1 MLNQRALIIGTALFV
16 LIVGGMFFYAYTKR
30 AELANPAPETLPVV
44 QAPAVEADPVRINAV
59 HFFKDG
65 AHTIVG
71 DIMMPTPCDLLEA
84 TSTVSGAAPEQVSVV
99 IHTVN
104 HTQTC
109 AQVLTLERFR
119 VDFAAS
125 KDAHIDATLDGKKTI
140 LNLRDAEPGMKPET
154 LKDLYFKG

>member
-1 MLNQRALIIGTALFV
+1 MVNKRALILGIALFV
-16 LIVGGMFFYAYTKR
+16 FIVGGMFFYAYEKR
-30 AELANPAPETLPVV
+30 TELAATPTEQLPAPV
-44 QAPAVEADPVRINAV
+44 AVPEADPMRINAV

-65 AHTIVG
+65 VHTIVG

-84 TSTVSGAAPEQVSVV
+84 TATVSGAAPQQASIT

-104 HTQTC
+104 HSQTC

-119 VDFAAS
+119 VDFTAA
-125 KDAHIDATLDGKKTI
+125 KGAHIEATLDGKKTI

>member
-1 MLNQRALIIGTALFV
+1 MLNQRALILGIALFV
-16 LIVGGMFFYAYTKR
+16 FIVGGMFSYAYMKR
-30 AELANPAPETLPVV
+30 TELASAPVEQLVPPPA
-44 QAPAVEADPVRINAV
+44 APEADPIRVNAV

-65 AHTIVG
+65 MHTIVG

-84 TSTVSGAAPEQVSVV
+84 TSTVSGAAPEQVSVA
-99 IHTVN
+99 IRTVN
-104 HTQTC
+104 NTKVC

-119 VDFAAS
+119 VDFTAA
-125 KDAHIDATLDGKKTI
+125 KDAHIEATLDGKKTI

>member
-1 MLNQRALIIGTALFV
+1 MLNQRALIIGTVLFF
-16 LIVGGMFFYAYTKR
+16 LIVGGMFFYAYEKR
-30 AELANPAPETLPVV
+30 TELAQTPTEQLPAPQP
-44 QAPAVEADPVRINAV
+44 APEADPVRINAV

-84 TSTVSGAAPEQVSVV
+84 TATVSGAAPEQVSIA

-104 HTQTC
+104 HSQTC

-119 VDFAAS
+119 VDFATS
-125 KDAHIDATLDGKKTI
+125 KDAHIEATLDGKKTI